1 MKVCIVD
8 PPKKIF
14 SYFRGHVPAPAV
26 TQLAAFVR
34 REGYE
39 VSIID
44 CNTMPDA
51 WAGLESEIRRLKPD
65 IVGISNKSTSYVNS
79 ALNAALL
86 VKQVDRSITVVGGG
100 VHFSALPAESL
111 AANGALDFI
120 VIGEGEVTFSKLIRG
135 LERKETDFSGIPG
148 LAYRKGNGIVVT
160 PARRLIAD
168 LNTLP
173 MPAYNL
179 LPAASLTD
187 PRDPVTGYRMPG
199 MGLDSDHA
207 LMISTSRGCF
217 GRCLFCSETAFWDH
231 TWRARDASRI
241 VDEMELLVATYGI
254 TTFFFADSSFTWDR
268 ERVAEFKDELAARDV
283 GPISFAFQTRAEH
296 FLRDADLIDRLKD
309 RGLFLVVIGIESA
322 LQPILDKFEK
332 RQAIRTSESAM
343 RLAKQK
349 GLMLMTTV
357 MWGDEDD
364 TERDLWATCDLV
376 APYSDHLALQIS
388 TPLPGTPYYEHAV
401 ENGFIREK
409 NWDRWDMISPVMGTR
424 TLSMERIKRLQRQAV
439 VKFHLSPRMIREAY
453 FSGNALLRRNHAYF
467 LRIAWE
473 EMTGRRWQT
482 NWRPFEEFMRQ
493 RGVRVEETETGA
505 CVIRA

>member
-1 MKVCIVD
+1 
-8 PPKKIF
+8 
-14 SYFRGHVPAPAV
+14 
-26 TQLAAFVR
+26 
-34 REGYE
+34 
-39 VSIID
+39 
-44 CNTMPDA
+44 
-51 WAGLESEIRRLKPD
+51 
-65 IVGISNKSTSYVNS
+65 
-79 ALNAALL
+79 
-86 VKQVDRSITVVGGG
+86 
-100 VHFSALPAESL
+100 
-111 AANGALDFI
+111 
-120 VIGEGEVTFSKLIRG
+120 
-135 LERKETDFSGIPG
+135 
-148 LAYRKGNGIVVT
+148 
-160 PARRLIAD
+160 
-168 LNTLP
+168 
-173 MPAYNL
+173 
-179 LPAASLTD
+179 
-187 PRDPVTGYRMPG
+187 
-199 MGLDSDHA
+199 
-207 LMISTSRGCF
+207 
-217 GRCLFCSETAFWDH
+217 
-231 TWRARDASRI
+231 
-241 VDEMELLVATYGI
+241 
-254 TTFFFADSSFTWDR
+254 
-268 ERVAEFKDELAARDV
+268 
-283 GPISFAFQTRAEH
+283 
-296 FLRDADLIDRLKD
+296 
-309 RGLFLVVIGIESA
+309 
-322 LQPILDKFEK
+322 
-332 RQAIRTSESAM
+332 M

-482 NWRPFEEFMRQ
+482 NWRPFEEFMRE